1 MALRYGLVGD
11 VEVFDRLRVFLQVD
25 LGHQFGDGAWPVCR
39 ICRAVRP
46 HECCPARFDPGSP
59 QLCDHGRRFVCHG

>member
-1 MALRYGLVGD
+1 MVLRYGLVGD

-39 ICRAVRP
+39 ICRAV
-46 HECCPARFDPGSP
+46 
-59 QLCDHGRRFVCHG
+59 